1 MSPLRRTLLVAA
13 IGGIAAAAGY
23 GAHLFRI
30 GRWDG
35 DSSPETGELIL
46 ASRLFDLDGSP
57 QTLSAYRDRI
67 LVVNYWATW
76 CPPCREEIP
85 MFVRLQ
91 REFAAKN
98 VQFVG
103 IAIDQADKVRQFA
116 NEIPI
121 NYPLLIGGMDALD
134 LSRQAGNKAGVL
146 PYTLVIGRGGAVVDN
161 LVGGL
166 TEERMRTALLAA
178 L

>member
-1 MSPLRRTLLVAA
+1 MVAG
-13 IGGIAAAAGY
+13 IGGLAAAAGY
-23 GAHLFRI
+23 GAHLFRV
-30 GRWDG
+30 GRWGGHSAPDI
-35 DSSPETGELIL
+35 GEAIL
-46 ASRLFDLDGSP
+46 TSRLFDLDGRP
-57 QTLSAYRDRI
+57 QTLVTFRGRI

-76 CPPCREEIP
+76 CAPCREEIP

-91 REFAAKN
+91 KEFAVKN
-98 VQFVG
+98 VQFTG

-116 NEIPI
+116 REIPI
-121 NYPLLIGGMDALD
+121 NYPLLIGGMETLD

-146 PYTLVIGRGGAVVDN
+146 PYTLVIGRDGRVAES

-166 TEERMRTALLAA
+166 TEERMRGALLAQ